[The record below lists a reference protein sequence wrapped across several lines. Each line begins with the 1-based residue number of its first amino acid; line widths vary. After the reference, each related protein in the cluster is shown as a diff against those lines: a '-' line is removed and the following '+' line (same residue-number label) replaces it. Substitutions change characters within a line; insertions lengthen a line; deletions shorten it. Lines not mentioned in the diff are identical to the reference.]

1 MMRRQPW
8 NRRALTAAMPVIML
22 TVLLL
27 LRAETLDSAADSVSL
42 TVPAAVGFAVTNVG
56 VSTAGSPSATPVTF
70 SSLSV
75 SGSRVLR
82 ISVKADGNF
91 VPPGGQ
97 AIPAA
102 KVSWTTSGVINGIGS
117 AGVLSTSAYGQLYQ
131 SSNGKKVGGVNV
143 SWTLAAPGTPL
154 RAGVHALTIRWKF
167 EAIIP

>member
-1 MMRRQPW
+1 MMRSRLRNGDGLP
-8 NRRALTAAMPVIML
+8 RATPFIML

-27 LRAETLDSAADSVSL
+27 LRGGALDSAADSVSL

-56 VSTAGSPSATPVTF
+56 VSTAGSPATTPVTF
-70 SSLSV
+70 SSLIV
-75 SGSRVLR
+75 AGSRVLR

-97 AIPAA
+97 AIPAS
-102 KVSWTTSGVINGIGS
+102 KVSWTTSGAINGTGS

-131 SSNGKKVGGVNV
+131 STNGKKAGGVSV
-143 SWTLAAPGTPL
+143 SWTLAAPGTPV

-167 EAIIP
+167 EAINP